1 MKIIVTPDASGLVSA
16 AGQIIGQAVADAAV
30 LVEMPGNTLDIPPNS
45 AAVLQDGD
53 IVIVPN
59 WIGSGPWYD
68 QESSTEDR
76 LTPIEITELGLDP
89 RTHNWAMTPRA
100 ETSAEI
106 AAKEAAQAAALA
118 AAEAARIANLEVAR
132 YAALVALLGA
142 GITEQMIADHL
153 AEIVDATERE
163 HARLYFNRPAWRR
176 SSSFIAWG
184 MAEFGLTAAQVDA
197 LFIAASAID

>member
-1 MKIIVTPDASGLVSA
+1 MQLVTLGPDGLAVAVTPVPVDMHATTDDGPVSQAGHRLALVNGAITRVWDLRGFSCFTGTSGRVPGFVPNDPGMVGKSWSDLA
-16 AGQIIGQAVADAAV
+16 ELGFLQNARPETEAEQEAREQAV
-30 LVEMPGNTLDIPPNS
+30 
-45 AAVLQDGD
+45 
-53 IVIVPN
+53 
-59 WIGSGPWYD
+59 
-68 QESSTEDR
+68 
-76 LTPIEITELGLDP
+76 
-89 RTHNWAMTPRA
+89 
-100 ETSAEI
+100 
-106 AAKEAAQAAALA
+106 
-118 AAEAARIANLEVAR
+118 EAARIANLEVAR